1 MGRKTCTDS
10 YLLST
15 SVPLVL
21 SSPAQSRFSFRLP
34 LAGKLLLLLAIHR
47 GMPLSL
53 PTAVNGI
60 GWICAFLDRPVQ
72 YNGEY
77 ITTMKDYV
85 RSSNVEEVLLDGR
98 AMHLFISP
106 FSLYKRFPSSFHPG
120 RNAWIEW
127 GIMQTFFRIVLF
139 FHVKATLLS
148 NLLYRRFLVEGFELR
163 FRQREIRVGF
173 KATKDL

>member
-21 SSPAQSRFSFRLP
+21 SSPAQSSFSFRLPLASVELLSVP

-77 ITTMKDYV
+77 ITTIQDYV
-85 RSSNVEEVLLDGR
+85 RSSNVE
-98 AMHLFISP
+98 A
-106 FSLYKRFPSSFHPG
+106 SF
-120 RNAWIEW
+120 A
-127 GIMQTFFRIVLF
+127 
-139 FHVKATLLS
+139 
-148 NLLYRRFLVEGFELR
+148 
-163 FRQREIRVGF
+163 
-173 KATKDL
+173 